1 MNLQEIQLALGN
13 GHLDR
18 VKMRLG
24 EPRDGGGCPR
34 GSQDHGARAQLLN
47 EMAHGGTLVVVK
59 PDGSTREL
67 YLTGGRQGAA

>member
-24 EPRDGGGCPR
+24 EPRD
-34 GSQDHGARAQLLN
+34 AVAVRAALKITERVLN